1 MTKIEHQKI
10 VRDRIPEIIEKQGE
24 KAQFTVLNHEESVFA
39 LQKKLQEEL
48 NEYLEAPCIEE
59 LADLVEVVRGIL
71 FHRNSSWDDL
81 EAVRAQKYAKRG
93 GFEGGIF
100 LKSVEK
106 E

>member
-1 MTKIEHQKI
+1 MTKIEYQKI

-24 KAQFTVLNHEESVFA
+24 TAQIAVLSRKESIAA

-48 NEYLEAPCIEE
+48 DEYLAAPSMEE

-71 FHRNSSWDDL
+71 FHQNSSWDDL
-81 EAVRAQKYAKRG
+81 EAVRAEKYAKRG